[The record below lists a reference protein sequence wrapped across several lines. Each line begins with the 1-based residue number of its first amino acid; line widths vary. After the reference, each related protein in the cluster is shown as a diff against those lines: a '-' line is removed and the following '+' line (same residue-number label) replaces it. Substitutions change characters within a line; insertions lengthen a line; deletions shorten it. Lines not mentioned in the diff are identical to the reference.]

1 MATTKDYLDFV
12 CTQLEGIRG
21 VDYKRMFGEY
31 QIYVNDRPVL
41 LVCDNTVFVKN
52 HPALAHLLAEAPEG
66 LPYPGAKPQKI
77 LDVEDR
83 ALTAQVLEI
92 LDAGRRRPAVRF
104 SIIHNLYILPV
115 RVIAISSRL
124 W

>member
-1 MATTKDYLDFV
+1 MATAKDYLDFV

-52 HPALAHLLAEAPEG
+52 HPTLAHLLAEAPGG
-66 LPYPGAKPQKI
+66 LPYPGAKPQKV
-77 LDVEDR
+77 LDIENR

-92 LDAGRRRPAVRF
+92 LERITPVSRSRAKK
-104 SIIHNLYILPV
+104 LYGAP
-115 RVIAISSRL
+115 
-124 W
+124 

>member
-1 MATTKDYLDFV
+1 MATTKDYPDFV

-92 LDAGRRRPAVRF
+92 LERVTPVSRRRAQKTCGT
-104 SIIHNLYILPV
+104 L
-115 RVIAISSRL
+115 
-124 W
+124 

>member
-1 MATTKDYLDFV
+1 MATTKDYLDYV
-12 CTQLEGIRG
+12 LERLPEPEAARCR
-21 VDYKRMFGEY
+21 KMFGEY
-31 QIYVNDRPVL
+31 MVYLNDRPVL

-92 LDAGRRRPAVRF
+92 LERVTPVSRRRAQKTCGT
-104 SIIHNLYILPV
+104 L
-115 RVIAISSRL
+115 
-124 W
+124 

>member
-1 MATTKDYLDFV
+1 MATTRNYLDFV

-31 QIYVNDRPVL
+31 QIYVNDKPVL

-52 HPALAHLLAEAPEG
+52 HPALAQLLADAPEG
-66 LPYPGAKPQKI
+66 TPYPGAKPQKI
-77 LDVEDR
+77 LDVENR

-92 LDAGRRRPAVRF
+92 LERVTPVSKRRVQKTYGA
-104 SIIHNLYILPV
+104 L
-115 RVIAISSRL
+115 
-124 W
+124 